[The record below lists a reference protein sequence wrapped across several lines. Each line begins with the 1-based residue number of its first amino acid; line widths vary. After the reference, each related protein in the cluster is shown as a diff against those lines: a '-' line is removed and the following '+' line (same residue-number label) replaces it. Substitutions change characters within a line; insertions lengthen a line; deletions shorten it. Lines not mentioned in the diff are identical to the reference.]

1 MQLVLFDLDGTLAD
15 TAPDL
20 GHALNLQREKHGLA
34 ALSQEIIRPYASHGT
49 PGLLKIGFGLTRDD
63 ADFEPMRAE
72 YLALYDQVFCRQPTL
87 FAGMAELLQQLEVR
101 RFKWGVV
108 TNKPRRFTGPLMQA
122 LGLSTRASCI
132 VSGDDCERPK
142 PHPDT
147 LLMAA
152 KQAQT
157 EPQHCIYVGDA
168 ERDIIA
174 ARAAGMASV
183 VALYGYLG
191 ENDKPN
197 EWGAQHMIMQPSEL
211 FAWL

>member
-1 MQLVLFDLDGTLAD
+1 
-15 TAPDL
+15 
-20 GHALNLQREKHGLA
+20 
-34 ALSQEIIRPYASHGT
+34 
-49 PGLLKIGFGLTRDD
+49 
-63 ADFEPMRAE
+63 
-72 YLALYDQVFCRQPTL
+72 
-87 FAGMAELLQQLEVR
+87 
-101 RFKWGVV
+101 
-108 TNKPRRFTGPLMQA
+108 MQA

-197 EWGAQHMIMQPSEL
+197 EWGAQHVIMQPSEL